1 MGKPIGSALE
11 MKQIA
16 TPGTSPP
23 ANNLLLYVKADG
35 KVYSKDS
42 TGVETMVGPAPKTTV
57 GTVAPSS
64 PALNDVWIDTT

>member
-11 MKQIA
+11 MKQIV

-23 ANNLLLYVKADG
+23 SNNLLLYAKADG
-35 KVYSKDS
+35 KVYAKDS
-42 TGVETMVGPAPKTTV
+42 TGVETMVGPGPKVTV

-64 PALNDVWIDTT
+64 PAVNDVWIDTT